1 MVSTAWDVA
10 AAVPDPEIPVLD
22 IAEMGILRSVEV
34 DETGHVVVTITPTY
48 SGCPAMRA
56 IEDTIRG
63 DLDDA
68 GYADVEVRTQ
78 LTPAWTTDWMTDDA
92 RRKLEEHGIAPPAR
106 TDGPAE
112 IRCPQCASTMTD
124 VISPFGSTACKALM
138 VCSECGE
145 PFHHFKTL

>member
-34 DETGHVVVTITPTY
+34 DETGHVTVTITPTY
-48 SGCPAMRA
+48 SGCPAMEA
-56 IEDTIRG
+56 IQSTI
-63 DLDDA
+63 LDDLGKA
-68 GYADVEVRTQ
+68 GFTDAEVKTA
-78 LTPAWTTDWMTDDA
+78 LSPAWTTDWMTDDA

-106 TDGPAE
+106 TGSEQPA
-112 IRCPQCASTMTD
+112 RCPQCSSTNTD

-138 VCSECGE
+138 VCSDCGE